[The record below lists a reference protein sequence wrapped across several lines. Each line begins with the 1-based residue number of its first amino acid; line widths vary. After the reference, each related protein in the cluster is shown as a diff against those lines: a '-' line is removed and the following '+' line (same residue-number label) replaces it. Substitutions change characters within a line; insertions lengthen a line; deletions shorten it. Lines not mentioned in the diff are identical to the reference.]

1 VLPHWARSDSFAPIV
16 IGLRNL
22 FESVRD
28 PGRTWIDQVL
38 ALVMAVV
45 AELQI
50 WLNDSVH
57 DRPQA
62 ALAAVLLCG
71 AVGVRRRWP
80 LESVL
85 VGIAAVSVEAVFG
98 GSLANHVSVA
108 LPAGMLL
115 FYGAGAFLD
124 QHRARIALVIG
135 VLGLLPQIL
144 LTPHAVSDLFFEPVI
159 MALLPWLCGRWVRE
173 RIDRAHQFREL
184 SERLDTEREQGAS
197 TAADQERM
205 RIARELHDVI
215 GHYLSVIVLQAGGAR
230 MVIDSQPE
238 RAADAMLV
246 VERAGHEALAEVRH
260 LLGVLGAEPGGGLA
274 PQPGLA
280 TIEDLVVRTREAG
293 LETDL
298 LVDGIPKDVSPALA
312 LCAYRIVQEGLTNTI
327 KHAGPARA
335 TVRLRWAEERLELE
349 IADDGRGSVTDDRGP
364 AGHGIIGMHER
375 AALHHGSV
383 QVMARNGSGY
393 LVRASLPLIGGD
405 GR

>member
-1 VLPHWARSDSFAPIV
+1 VVR
-16 IGLRNL
+16 LRNL
-22 FESVRD
+22 VESVRD
-28 PGRTWIDQVL
+28 IGRARLDRVL
-38 ALVMAVV
+38 AVVMAVV
-45 AELQI
+45 AELQV
-50 WLNDSVH
+50 WVNGSVH

-62 ALAAVLLCG
+62 ALAALLLCG

-80 LESVL
+80 LRSVL
-85 VGIAAVSVEAVFG
+85 AGVAAVSVEAVFG
-98 GSLANHVSVA
+98 GSLTTHVSVA
-108 LPAGMLL
+108 LPAGVLL
-115 FYGAGAFLD
+115 FYGAGAFLN
-124 QHRARIALVIG
+124 RRGARIALVIG

-159 MALLPWLCGRWVRE
+159 MAFLPWLCGRWLRE
-173 RIDRAHQFREL
+173 RTDRAHRFREL
-184 SERLDTEREQGAS
+184 SERLDTGREQGAS
-197 TAADQERM
+197 GAADKERM

-238 RAADAMLV
+238 RATDAMLV

-260 LLGVLGAEPGGGLA
+260 LLGVLGGEPGSKLA

-280 TIEDLVVRTREAG
+280 TIEDLVVRTRAAG

-298 LVDGIPKDVSPALA
+298 LVDGIPKDISPALA

-335 TVRLRWAEERLELE
+335 TVRLHWAQERLELE
-349 IADDGRGSVTDDRGP
+349 IADDGRGSVTSHRGSS
-364 AGHGIIGMHER
+364 GHGIIGMRER
-375 AALHHGSV
+375 AALHQGSV
-383 QVMARNGSGY
+383 QITTRNGSGY
-393 LVRASLPLIGGD
+393 LVRASLPLIGGN